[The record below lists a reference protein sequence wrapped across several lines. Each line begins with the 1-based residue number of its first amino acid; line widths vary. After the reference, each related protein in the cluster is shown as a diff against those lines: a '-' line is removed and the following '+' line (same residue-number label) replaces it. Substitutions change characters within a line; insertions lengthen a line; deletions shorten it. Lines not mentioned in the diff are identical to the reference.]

1 MRGQAAREIAIRIA
15 VYTVLEHSARP
26 RKIGNFPGSG
36 EALEEI
42 SEAANA
48 LAQDWWFMV
57 TACSSSRKEVITAT
71 EGAGAG
77 AAIGAAPAV
86 LVGY

>member
-15 VYTVLEHSARP
+15 VYTVLEHFERP

-42 SEAANA
+42 SEGANA
-48 LAQDWWFMV
+48 LAQDSWFMV
-57 TACSSSRKEVITAT
+57 TACSS
-71 EGAGAG
+71 
-77 AAIGAAPAV
+77 
-86 LVGY
+86 